1 MPVAISV
8 ENLTKTF
15 PPAQGL
21 SALLRPKRSEG
32 VEALQGVSLE
42 VSRGEIFGLLG
53 PNGGGKTTLLEI
65 LATYLLPTG
74 GRVLLNGYDVVR
86 HPLAVR
92 RAVGYCPAGGG
103 GFYQRLSGRR
113 NLGFFALLSHLPR
126 AHVSER
132 VARLWELVGL
142 DGFRDVP
149 VARYSDGM
157 RQRLAL
163 ARALLV
169 DPAVLLL
176 DEPTRG
182 LDPEAAAFWRR
193 FLRQQVIREEGK
205 TILLVTHNVLDAEE
219 ICDRVA
225 IMDRGRIV
233 AMGKANEALMRVG
246 SCSTAYALAEREER
260 P

>member
-1 MPVAISV
+1 MSIVIAV
-8 ENLTKTF
+8 EGLTKTF
-15 PPAQGL
+15 PPLSGL
-21 SALLRPKRSEG
+21 GAFFRPKRSEG
-32 VEALQGVSLE
+32 IQALRGISLE
-42 VSRGEIFGLLG
+42 VSRGESVGLLG

-65 LATYLLPTG
+65 LATYLLPTS
-74 GRVLLNGYDVVR
+74 GRVWLNGRDVVQDA
-86 HPLAVR
+86 LAVR
-92 RAVGYCPAGGG
+92 QLVGYCPAGAG

-113 NLGFFALLSHLPR
+113 NLEFFALLSRIPR
-126 AHVSER
+126 AHIPAR
-132 VARLWELVGL
+132 AARLWRLVGL
-142 DGFRDVP
+142 DGFRDGP
-149 VARYSDGM
+149 VAHYSDGM

-163 ARALLV
+163 ARALLT
-169 DPAVLLL
+169 DPPVLLL

-193 FLRQQVIREEGK
+193 FLRQQVIRDQGK

-233 AMGKANEALMRVG
+233 AMGRADEVLNGVR
-246 SCSTAYALAEREER
+246 SCSPAYALAEGAER